1 MVQPTTH
8 SRLENFPITFLPSVM
23 GLAGLA
29 IVFLKFQHEFG
40 VSAPI
45 GQGVLFLVSAWFVFL
60 IGVQVL
66 RLLRY
71 PEAFANDFNHPIRS
85 NFFPAISISLLL
97 FSIGFLEIGNTE
109 ISRIL
114 WYIAT
119 PLHLVLLLKILHNWF
134 HKSYKI
140 DSFNPAWFI
149 PVVGPLLVPIAGVSF
164 ASPEISWLFFATGFV
179 FWILLMAVLVSRIF
193 FHNPMP
199 QKLIPTLFILMA
211 PPSVGFIA
219 YIKLTHSL
227 DPFARIMFYFGIFT
241 FIMLLTMIKRFK
253 EVPFFLSWW
262 AYTFPLASFTIS
274 QFLMFKLTGFVIF
287 RQAAFG
293 MTLVTTVTILFVLL
307 KTFQVAFRGGICI
320 PEE

>member
-1 MVQPTTH
+1 
-8 SRLENFPITFLPSVM
+8 
-23 GLAGLA
+23 
-29 IVFLKFQHEFG
+29 
-40 VSAPI
+40 
-45 GQGVLFLVSAWFVFL
+45 
-60 IGVQVL
+60 
-66 RLLRY
+66 
-71 PEAFANDFNHPIRS
+71 
-85 NFFPAISISLLL
+85 
-97 FSIGFLEIGNTE
+97 
-109 ISRIL
+109 
-114 WYIAT
+114 
-119 PLHLVLLLKILHNWF
+119 
-134 HKSYKI
+134 
-140 DSFNPAWFI
+140 
-149 PVVGPLLVPIAGVSF
+149 
-164 ASPEISWLFFATGFV
+164 
-179 FWILLMAVLVSRIF
+179 
-193 FHNPMP
+193 
-199 QKLIPTLFILMA
+199 MA